1 MRNVLIN
8 RALPLLVTFI
18 LALGM
23 VFGSFSAAFAAEEG
37 KELAFDKT
45 NVLDDLT
52 ASTDAD
58 GNPFDLTQYPYN
70 ENGSI
75 QLVNF
80 AEYCYG
86 YAANL
91 RNNYGLYIYIYN
103 PQALNIDE
111 DSVLNKVQLAVSWNA
126 EGEPEQQD
134 KFDVVFCNKS
144 GGDYAELFY
153 KYRIVDKVSSYDGK
167 TIAERVNSNGRKYS
181 ITGIE
186 LLTEGETNAT
196 DYGVG
201 GTYTYTGYAAG
212 YGADADAESTL
223 ACTVTPFETVELD
236 VHYTY
241 YRAEG
246 DYYMGKQ
253 TQMDSVFFN
262 VPQRLYEKY
271 GELYEIA
278 CQWYEY
284 KTNPALVTENL
295 EKYNALSPYIGKDV
309 FSIEGMTVAVLGFGN
324 ATRNWFGDNY
334 VTPLQAYV
342 NLPDEA
348 FKDEDGNWLE
358 LSGKTEWDNIFGF
371 KVLNLSSDLVKMTV
385 QNRFSILSDVIF
397 ANGEATDYSASSDEV
412 RERLLEL
419 SERLGGE
426 KINGKYAEVLF
437 SDEVE
442 EGHKRGINEKTIKA
456 DDRMTLTEYTTEL
469 LSSAWLNGKYH
480 VSEQYKQLPAIVTVE
495 ADDLAGDDAAVAAR
509 LYIAEEDVPE
519 LRTQFA
525 LGQLHEENTVL
536 FRFST
541 STYDC
546 QYAGAYIIPDSNEEL
561 PREGVLVG
569 TYIPVSRFTGN
580 NYDATQFDEVLISET
595 VYLDFDIISLTFK
608 DEEGAETVLPVVSSP
623 IDAIAGYTPPLDTN
637 YHNEGDGDSTW
648 IWIVIAIVL
657 VVVVILLLIFC
668 PQVFVLLFKAIF
680 FVISLP
686 FRAIAA
692 LAKAISK
699 SLADRKDKPKKDK
712 SPPRDKPKGDGG
724 GGSGGKAESPPVVNV
739 YVGGSTRSTAKKAGG
754 TAKAART
761 SETAAQG
768 KRAGGAKS
776 VKTAGSK
783 AAGGEKKSAARRQSG
798 TNVTARGGE
807 KTRAGNRANGKNV
820 TAKKNGK

>member
-1 MRNVLIN
+1 MKKALIN

-23 VFGSFSAAFAAEEG
+23 VFGSFSAAFAAEEV

-45 NVLDDLT
+45 DVLDDLQG
-52 ASTDAD
+52 STDSE

-70 ENGSI
+70 EYGSI

-86 YAANL
+86 YSANM
-91 RNNYGLYIYIYN
+91 RGNYGLYLYIYN
-103 PQALNIDE
+103 PQALDIDE
-111 DSVLNKVQLAVSWNA
+111 DSVLNQVQLAVSWNA
-126 EGEPEQQD
+126 YGEPEQQD
-134 KFDVVFCNKS
+134 KFDIVFCNKS
-144 GGDYAELFY
+144 GGEDADLFY

-181 ITGIE
+181 ITGVE

-236 VHYTY
+236 VHHTY

-246 DYYMGKQ
+246 DYYMGMQ
-253 TQMDSVFFN
+253 TQLDSVFFN
-262 VPQRLYEKY
+262 VPQRLYEEY

-278 CQWYEY
+278 CRWYEY

-295 EKYNALSPYIGKDV
+295 DKYNALSPYIGKDV

-324 ATRNWFGDNY
+324 ASRNWFGSTY
-334 VTPLQAYV
+334 VTPLQSYV
-342 NLPDEA
+342 NLSDEA
-348 FKDEDGNWLE
+348 FKDENGNWIDI
-358 LSGKTEWDNIFGF
+358 SGKTEWDNLLGVKII
-371 KVLNLSSDLVKMTV
+371 KLNKELVQKTV
-385 QNRFSILSDVIF
+385 ETRFDTLSDVIF

-419 SERLGGE
+419 SEQLGGE
-426 KINGKYAEVLF
+426 KINGKYAEALF
-437 SDEVE
+437 SDEVD

-456 DDRMTLTEYTTEL
+456 DDKMTLTEYTTEL

-480 VSEQYKQLPAIVTVE
+480 VSEQYKQLPAIVTVTAE
-495 ADDLAGDDAAVAAR
+495 DLAGNDAAVADR
-509 LYIAEEDVPE
+509 LYIAEEDVAE
-519 LRTQFA
+519 LRAEFA
-525 LGQLHEENTVL
+525 LGQLNKENTVL

-546 QYAGAYIIPDSNEEL
+546 QYAGVYIIPDSNTEL

-569 TYIPVSRFTGN
+569 AYIPVQRFVEN
-580 NYDATQFDEVLISET
+580 DYNAAEYDEVLISET

-623 IDAIAGYTPPLDTN
+623 IDAIAGYTPPLDTD
-637 YHNEGDGDSTW
+637 YHTGGDSTW
-648 IWIVIAIVL
+648 IWIVIAVVVAIVL
-657 VVVVILLLIFC
+657 ILLLIFC
-668 PQVFVLLFKAIF
+668 PQVFVYLFKAIF

-692 LAKAISK
+692 LINAIKK
-699 SLADRKDKPKKDK
+699 SRADKPKKDK
-712 SPPRDKPKGDGG
+712 SPPKDKPKGDGG
-724 GGSGGKAESPPVVNV
+724 GGSGGKAESAAPVVNV
-739 YVGGSTRSTAKKAGG
+739 YVGGARTATKKAGG
-754 TAKAART
+754 TAKAAGT
-761 SETAAQG
+761 SKATAQG
-768 KRAGGAKS
+768 KSAGVAKTKAAGGKAS
-776 VKTAGSK
+776 GK
-783 AAGGEKKSAARRQSG
+783 AAGGEKKSAARSQSG

-807 KTRAGNRANGKNV
+807 KTRSGNKANGKNV

>member
-1 MRNVLIN
+1 MKKALIH

-23 VFGSFSAAFAAEEG
+23 VFGSFSAAFAAEEV

-45 NVLDDLT
+45 NVLDDLQG
-52 ASTDAD
+52 STDSE

-70 ENGSI
+70 EYGSI

-80 AEYCYG
+80 AEYCYS
-86 YAANL
+86 YAANM
-91 RNNYGLYIYIYN
+91 RGNYGLYLYIYN
-103 PQALNIDE
+103 PQALDIDE
-111 DSVLNKVQLAVSWNA
+111 DSVLNQVQLAVSWNA
-126 EGEPEQQD
+126 DGEPEQQD
-134 KFDVVFCNKS
+134 KFDIVFCNKS
-144 GGDYAELFY
+144 GGDYADLFY

-186 LLTEGETNAT
+186 LLTEGETNST

-236 VHYTY
+236 VHHTY

-246 DYYMGKQ
+246 DYYMGMQ
-253 TQMDSVFFN
+253 TQLDSVFFN
-262 VPQRLYEKY
+262 VPQRLYEEY

-278 CQWYEY
+278 CRWYEY

-324 ATRNWFGDNY
+324 ASRNWFGTTY

-348 FKDEDGNWLE
+348 FKDEDGNWID

-371 KVLNLSSDLVKMTV
+371 KLLKIPADVVEKTV
-385 QNRFSILSDVIF
+385 QNRFGVLSDVIF

-419 SERLGGE
+419 SEQLGGDM
-426 KINGKYAEVLF
+426 INGKYAEVLF
-437 SDEVE
+437 SDEVD

-456 DDRMTLTEYTTEL
+456 DDKMTLTEYTTEL
-469 LSSAWLNGKYH
+469 LASAWLNGQYH
-480 VSEQYKQLPAIVTVE
+480 VSEQYKQLPAIVTVS
-495 ADDLAGDDAAVAAR
+495 ADDLVGDDATVAAR

-519 LRTQFA
+519 LRTKFA
-525 LGQLHEENTVL
+525 LGQLNRENTVL

-541 STYDC
+541 STYNS
-546 QYAGAYIIPDSNEEL
+546 QYAGAYIIPDSNTEL

-569 TYIPVSRFTGN
+569 SYIPVFRFTEN
-580 NYDATQFDEVLISET
+580 DYDAAQFDEVLISET

-623 IDAIAGYTPPLDTN
+623 IDAIAGYTPPLDTD
-637 YHNEGDGDSTW
+637 YHTGGDSTW
-648 IWIVIAIVL
+648 IWIVIAVVVAIVL
-657 VVVVILLLIFC
+657 ILLLIFC
-668 PQVFVLLFKAIF
+668 PQVFVYLFKAIF

-692 LAKAISK
+692 LINAIKK
-699 SLADRKDKPKKDK
+699 SRADKPKKDK
-712 SPPRDKPKGDGG
+712 LPKDKPKGDGG
-724 GGSGGKAESPPVVNV
+724 GGSGGKTESAAPVVNV
-739 YVGGSTRSTAKKAGG
+739 YVGGARTATKKAGG
-754 TAKAART
+754 TAKAAGT
-761 SETAAQG
+761 SKATAQG
-768 KRAGGAKS
+768 KSAGGAKT
-776 VKTAGSK
+776 KAK
-783 AAGGEKKSAARRQSG
+783 AAGGKAGGKAEGGEKKSAARSQSG

-807 KTRAGNRANGKNV
+807 KNRAGNRANGKNV
-820 TAKKNGK
+820 TAKKNSK

>member
-1 MRNVLIN
+1 MKKALIN

-23 VFGSFSAAFAAEEG
+23 VFGSFAAAFAAEEV

-45 NVLDDLT
+45 SVLDDLT

-70 ENGSI
+70 EYGSI

-181 ITGIE
+181 ITGVE

-324 ATRNWFGDNY
+324 ASRNWLGNSY

-419 SERLGGE
+419 SEQLGGE

-437 SDEVE
+437 SDEVD

-569 TYIPVSRFTGN
+569 TYIPVSRFTDN

-608 DEEGAETVLPVVSSP
+608 DEEGAETVLPVVASP

-739 YVGGSTRSTAKKAGG
+739 YVGGSARSTAKKAGG

-761 SETAAQG
+761 SEMVAQG
-768 KRAGGAKS
+768 KRAGSAKA

-783 AAGGEKKSAARRQSG
+783 AAGGEKKRAARSQSG